1 MNKGLH
7 GLESAFHA
15 TGVTRG
21 SIDSLP
27 YACRVFCADS
37 LAKEMDARLKPA
49 HDNA

>member
-1 MNKGLH
+1 MNNRAA
-7 GLESAFHA
+7 AFHA